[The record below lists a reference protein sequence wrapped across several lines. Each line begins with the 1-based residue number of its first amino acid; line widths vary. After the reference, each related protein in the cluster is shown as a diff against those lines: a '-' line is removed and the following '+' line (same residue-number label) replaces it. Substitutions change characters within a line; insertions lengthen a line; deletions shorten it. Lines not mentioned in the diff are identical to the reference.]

1 METNQKGIDF
11 MNNYNICAECN
22 KEFTGRKK
30 KYCSPECANEA
41 KRRKRREQWRRDNK
55 PKPDVTII
63 CEWCGELHTVPSRTA
78 HQARFCSD
86 DCRYTFRSR
95 EKGIKPIDEW
105 ITIREKQKRKRQARL
120 EKERLERVVV
130 KHCVW
135 CGDTFETTDTKRLTC
150 SSKCSRKRMNRI
162 KWERKEARLNEKN
175 TIDTDITLIKL
186 YKK

>member
-41 KRRKRREQWRRDNK
+41 KRRKRREQWRRENK

-86 DCRYTFRSR
+86 DCRYAWRSR
-95 EKGIKPIDEW
+95 VVYEHKPIEERNAERKRLKL
-105 ITIREKQKRKRQARL
+105 IRQKRLA
-120 EKERLERVVV
+120 
-130 KHCVW
+130 
-135 CGDTFETTDTKRLTC
+135 
-150 SSKCSRKRMNRI
+150 
-162 KWERKEARLNEKN
+162 
-175 TIDTDITLIKL
+175 
-186 YKK
+186 